1 MNTVEAYIQKHNAPE
16 YPEAML
22 LFIKEENWHS
32 AYLKKFMEYHHIK
45 PAGSFFLDKVFRK
58 LRQAGG
64 YSFVRFIRENLGYLR
79 QSIILAEKTL

>member
-1 MNTVEAYIQKHNAPE
+1 MD
-16 YPEAML
+16 
-22 LFIKEENWHS
+22 
-32 AYLKKFMEYHHIK
+32 YHHIK

-64 YSFVRFIRENLGYLR
+64 YSFVRFIRKNLGYLR